1 MTTKNKELAI
11 HPFAPLNPEGLLP
24 PGLSEDHVAS
34 AYRSYRKDLRP
45 KKILKLLGV
54 NDQPAAT
61 KRDLRREMNDPKSRR
76 GQGHDGTTTDV
87 PPLFDILYL
96 WLKQQQWATNA
107 YEGIVKPA
115 EVTAG
120 DRVFLDARQFDAEV
134 KTCAESL
141 EGVSESLER
150 LSSPEALALFAL
162 AYALLQ
168 PDRRRHSHKLDG
180 IGSQFRTLFRNRQ
193 RVLACSR
200 CRGRGHF
207 FGNSPP
213 EPRPDADVAPRAV
226 LASTAAYNRKLHEAL
241 QTLRLDIQSCG
252 KTLVEAGTRITT
264 VPHLSVPQQHL
275 RVWGARWRG
284 RREQLHQWTA
294 VE

>member
-162 AYALLQ
+162 AYALRSCATV
-168 PDRRRHSHKLDG
+168 DH
-180 IGSQFRTLFRNRQ
+180 
-193 RVLACSR
+193 
-200 CRGRGHF
+200 
-207 FGNSPP
+207 
-213 EPRPDADVAPRAV
+213 
-226 LASTAAYNRKLHEAL
+226 AST
-241 QTLRLDIQSCG
+241 
-252 KTLVEAGTRITT
+252 
-264 VPHLSVPQQHL
+264 P
-275 RVWGARWRG
+275 
-284 RREQLHQWTA
+284 
-294 VE
+294 